1 GRQADP
7 GGAGRP
13 AHHRRRHG
21 RGRGPRGPGRHRRDR
36 RQDAGGRPRRRRRR
50 GRRRGAFR
58 DRRGGRRVTQPLKIM
73 LVAVEASADTLGAG
87 LARALRAR
95 LGDGVTFVGVG
106 GAKMAAEGVQSPY
119 DIGDLSLVGLFEIA
133 GAVPLALRRL
143 EETVRLAEA
152 AQPDI
157 AVLIDS
163 WEFTWRIARRLRLR
177 VPAAARIKYVA
188 PQVWATR

>member
-1 GRQADP
+1 MS
-7 GGAGRP
+7 RP
-13 AHHRRRHG
+13 LT
-21 RGRGPRGPGRHRRDR
+21 
-36 RQDAGGRPRRRRRR
+36 
-50 GRRRGAFR
+50 
-58 DRRGGRRVTQPLKIM
+58 VM

-95 LGDGVTFVGVG
+95 LGNGVTFVGVG

-119 DIGDLSLVGLFEIA
+119 DIGGLSLVGLFEIA

-157 AVLIDS
+157 AVLINS
-163 WEFTWRIARRLRLR
+163 W
-177 VPAAARIKYVA
+177 
-188 PQVWATR
+188 